1 MNLPQTRARDRFGGP
16 VELPARRLWLLRLFR
31 WYAHRYVRKHFHAV
45 RLSGSGSPFPPA
57 GREPTLIV
65 LNHPS
70 WWDPMVCLV
79 LSRLISDREQFAAID
94 AEAVKRY
101 GFFKK
106 IGFIGVDTNSLR
118 GAVDFVRTGAAILAE
133 PNRVYWVTA
142 QGRFTDVRER
152 PLAIHSGVGHLAARM
167 ADGIVLPL
175 ALEYT
180 FWTERTPEAL
190 VRFGQPLR
198 VADDPGLTA
207 QEWTRRIEEA
217 MTRNLDVLNAE
228 AMSRDPAR
236 FRELLTG
243 RAGIGGP
250 YDAWRRVKSWLRG
263 ERFDPSHAAAMM
275 RKKP

>member
-1 MNLPQTRARDRFGGP
+1 
-16 VELPARRLWLLRLFR
+16 
-31 WYAHRYVRKHFHAV
+31 
-45 RLSGSGSPFPPA
+45 
-57 GREPTLIV
+57 
-65 LNHPS
+65 
-70 WWDPMVCLV
+70 
-79 LSRLISDREQFAAID
+79 
-94 AEAVKRY
+94 
-101 GFFKK
+101 
-106 IGFIGVDTNSLR
+106 
-118 GAVDFVRTGAAILAE
+118 
-133 PNRVYWVTA
+133 VYWVTA

-217 MTRNLDVLNAE
+217 MSRNLDVLNAE